1 MDRSHKSDERGKIM
15 NQIRIEWVS
24 EDDLQI
30 VMSLIRE
37 LAAYENLSHEVTASE
52 VDLRRALFSDPPVAE
67 ALIAR
72 VEDEA
77 VGFALFFHNFSTF
90 LGRRGLYLEDLFVK
104 PESRGKGYGRR
115 LLIEIA
121 RIAVER
127 GCGRMEWSVLNWNE
141 LAKKA
146 YRRVGARPLD
156 DWTVWRLAGK
166 DLEILAGSD

>member
-1 MDRSHKSDERGKIM
+1 M
-15 NQIRIEWVS
+15 NQIRIEWAS

-37 LAAYENLSHEVTASE
+37 LAAYENLSHEVIASE
-52 VDLRRALFSDPPVAE
+52 ADLRSVLFSDPPAAE

-141 LAKKA
+141 LAKKT

-156 DWTVWRLAGK
+156 DWTVWRLAK
-166 DLEILAGSD
+166 EDLEKLAGSD

>member
-1 MDRSHKSDERGKIM
+1 M
-15 NQIRIEWVS
+15 NQIRIEWAS

-37 LAAYENLSHEVTASE
+37 LAAYENLSHEVIASE
-52 VDLRRALFSDPPVAE
+52 ADLRSALFSDPPAAE

-141 LAKKA
+141 LAKKT

-156 DWTVWRLAGK
+156 DWTVWRLAK
-166 DLEILAGSD
+166 EDLEILAGSD

>member
-1 MDRSHKSDERGKIM
+1 M
-15 NQIRIEWVS
+15 NQIRIEWAS
-24 EDDLQI
+24 EDDLHI

-37 LAAYENLSHEVTASE
+37 LAAYENLSHEVIASE
-52 VDLRRALFSDPPVAE
+52 ADLRSALFSDPPAAE

-115 LLIEIA
+115 LLIEIS

-156 DWTVWRLAGK
+156 DWTVWRLAK
-166 DLEILAGSD
+166 EDLEILAGPD

>member
-1 MDRSHKSDERGKIM
+1 M
-15 NQIRIEWVS
+15 NQIRIEWAS

-37 LAAYENLSHEVTASE
+37 LAAYENLSHEVIASE
-52 VDLRRALFSDPPVAE
+52 VDLRRALFSDPPAAE

-141 LAKKA
+141 LAKKT

-156 DWTVWRLAGK
+156 DWTVWRLAK
-166 DLEILAGSD
+166 EDLEILAGSE

>member
-1 MDRSHKSDERGKIM
+1 M
-15 NQIRIEWVS
+15 NQIRIEWAS

-37 LAAYENLSHEVTASE
+37 LAAYENLSHEVIASE
-52 VDLRRALFSDPPVAE
+52 ADLRSALFSDPPAAE

-141 LAKKA
+141 LAKKT

-156 DWTVWRLAGK
+156 DWTVWRLAK
-166 DLEILAGSD
+166 EDLEKLAGSD